1 MKTAKHF
8 IFCVLLLFTA
18 QNGISAEPAQISS
31 NENKSTETAQIEN
44 TGEVKPNKDVE
55 VERNIESKKYLAW
68 QQFCLAKNSEAADVR
83 SGAYANAI
91 KYINEAYDMD
101 TERPDTL
108 LLASRIYRSM
118 GGLSYAK
125 SYFSKAAAIYLNKV
139 LQNPES
145 IQANLNA
152 AIILYAG
159 DVRYWDSYE
168 QSKKNAWSY
177 ADKVLEVCKNEKK
190 IDEKEQIFL
199 EEARALVF
207 LIKENIAG
215 SNVHFAKAE
224 KLYAGEINQNNAVR
238 IKIIEAEECATSDN
252 NALYQP
258 YALFKEYL
266 LLGKWYWPVTTQ
278 TEASKEF
285 LLNCLTGFYPMP

>member
-31 NENKSTETAQIEN
+31 NENKSIETAQIEN

-101 TERPDTL
+101 TERPV
-108 LLASRIYRSM
+108 
-118 GGLSYAK
+118 
-125 SYFSKAAAIYLNKV
+125 SKVAAIYLNKV

-199 EEARALVF
+199 EEARALAF